1 MWKRSAIHIQIDIM
15 SAFEEGEG
23 GGVLLLEA
31 GAGITSICLDSKS
44 IEKSRGWESTF
55 ANSSNSNLTEP
66 KLVLRNFA

>member
-15 SAFEEGEG
+15 SAFEEGEGGG

-44 IEKSRGWESTF
+44 IEKSRG
-55 ANSSNSNLTEP
+55 
-66 KLVLRNFA
+66 